1 MMAGTNELADKF
13 TNYVHEKYPN
23 TPVITL
29 SALLENEI
37 VMSRTEGGE
46 AAAQEIM
53 AVYGL
58 QESRLDLL
66 LEHCSD
72 ILNLQK
78 FYTAGPTQVS
88 SWFVEKGA
96 TAP

>member
-46 AAAQEIM
+46 AAA
-53 AVYGL
+53 
-58 QESRLDLL
+58 
-66 LEHCSD
+66 
-72 ILNLQK
+72 
-78 FYTAGPTQVS
+78 
-88 SWFVEKGA
+88 
-96 TAP
+96 